1 MGRLPADRAATI
13 TGVAAAGRILPYYPP
28 QLFVG
33 REAPGDGWGTVATGR
48 MVLTSHG
55 VVYDGNGV
63 GHHGTA
69 GQFVGAGMHIHNIC
83 TKTAQ

>member
-1 MGRLPADRAATI
+1 MGRLPADRAATM
-13 TGVAAAGRILPYYPP
+13 TGVAAASRILPYYPP

-33 REAPGDGWGTVATGR
+33 REAPGDGWETVATGR
-48 MVLTSHG
+48 TALTSHG

-63 GHHGTA
+63 GHHETA
-69 GQFVGAGMHIHNIC
+69 GQFVGAGMDLHNIC